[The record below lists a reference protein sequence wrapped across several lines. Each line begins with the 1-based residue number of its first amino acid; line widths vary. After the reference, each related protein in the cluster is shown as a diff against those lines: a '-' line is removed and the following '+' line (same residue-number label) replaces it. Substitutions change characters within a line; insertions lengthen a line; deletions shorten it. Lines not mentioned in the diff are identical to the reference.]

1 MEIRDVTND
10 HRHAKKYKALTTK
23 EYQKLSN
30 DDKMK
35 VDTRGYKCGS
45 KIKKHQE
52 GSVIAQ
58 FKALRNG
65 GSLNGIPFM
74 QKGTPEGGA
83 KTRYDNLSWWDFVPF
98 VGSYRDIMRAY
109 DYPSTGNIINAG
121 LSTAGDAL
129 GLGAIGAVAK
139 ATSKYNKI
147 AKALKASG
155 FFRPTGVGR

>member
-1 MEIRDVTND
+1 VQS
-10 HRHAKKYKALTTK
+10 K
-23 EYQKLSN
+23 
-30 DDKMK
+30 
-35 VDTRGYKCGS
+35 GS
-45 KIKKHQE
+45 KINKDCGGAVAK
-52 GSVIAQ
+52 
-58 FKALRNG
+58 FKALRKG

-74 QKGTPEGGA
+74 QKGTSEGGA